1 MSYLLCH
8 VLGHAPE
15 ALPLAWIPLLAAHR
29 DPGCTLSDYGH
40 LLQVLMDRSP
50 AFSFGERG

>member
-1 MSYLLCH
+1 LDPAI
-8 VLGHAPE
+8 GR
-15 ALPLAWIPLLAAHR
+15 AHR

-40 LLQVLMDRSP
+40 LLQILMDRSP